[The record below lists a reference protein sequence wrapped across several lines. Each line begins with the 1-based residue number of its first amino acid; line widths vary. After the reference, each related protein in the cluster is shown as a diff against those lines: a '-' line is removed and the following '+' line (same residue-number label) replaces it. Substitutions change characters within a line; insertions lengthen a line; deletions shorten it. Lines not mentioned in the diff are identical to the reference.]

1 MNVTA
6 ILAILSAGTAICTLH
21 LVIGYWLGR
30 HAAQPVAVGI
40 GQLEA
45 VMRPQI
51 NAARRVFEQAER
63 LASAQAGGS
72 PVPIELTE
80 SIGDLIDATR
90 LLERQLNALADSTR
104 RSAKRQLDRPAEGAR
119 AATAA
124 HAAPALAPQGASAQA
139 QLYSPRLGL
148 SEAELSAVTLAAGAP
163 SALPATAGQSR
174 RYRFQAVKQFGPC
187 DGAFLPALRDMHPVQ
202 CHEISVDGISVFL
215 DEEPEFERFAVNL
228 GDGEA
233 GPIMLCQILGKR
245 AVYMYGRHGFIVD
258 GRFMRRSSAAEPDA
272 AESSFSPAGMALG
285 AAAL

>member
-30 HAAQPVAVGI
+30 HAAQPGGLAI

-45 VMRPQI
+45 LMRPQI
-51 NAARRVFEQAER
+51 HAARRVYEQAER
-63 LASAQAGGS
+63 LASAQGGVS

-90 LLERQLNALADSTR
+90 LLERQLNALADSAR
-104 RSAKRQLDRPAEGAR
+104 RSAKRPLERPAEGAR
-119 AATAA
+119 VALSAAAKE
-124 HAAPALAPQGASAQA
+124 PLPPQGTAQA
-139 QLYSPRLGL
+139 QMHSTRLGL

-163 SALPATAGQSR
+163 TALPATAGQSR
-174 RYRFQAVKQFGPC
+174 RYRFQAVKLFGPC

-202 CHEISVDGISVFL
+202 CHEISVEAISVFL

-233 GPIMLCQILGKR
+233 GPVMLCQILGKR

-258 GRFMRRSSAAEPDA
+258 GRFMRRSSAVEADPL
-272 AESSFSPAGMALG
+272 ESSFNSGEAS
-285 AAAL
+285 AAAVGV

>member
-30 HAAQPVAVGI
+30 QAAQPAGLGI

-45 VMRPQI
+45 LMRPQLT
-51 NAARRVFEQAER
+51 AARRVFEQAER
-63 LASAQAGGS
+63 VASAHGGVS
-72 PVPIELTE
+72 PVPVELTE
-80 SIGDLIDATR
+80 SIGGLIDATR
-90 LLERQLNALADSTR
+90 LLERQLNSLADSAR
-104 RSAKRQLDRPAEGAR
+104 RSAKRQLNRPSEPAR
-119 AATAA
+119 STEAASGRPLPPSQAAAT
-124 HAAPALAPQGASAQA
+124 QA
-139 QLYSPRLGL
+139 QMYAPRLGL

-163 SALPATAGQSR
+163 SALPATAGQAR
-174 RYRFQAVKQFGPC
+174 RYRFPAVKLFGAC
-187 DGAFLPALRDMHPVQ
+187 DGAFLPALRDMRPVQ
-202 CHEISVDGISVFL
+202 CHEICVDGISVFL

-258 GRFMRRSSAAEPDA
+258 GRFTRRSSAVEADPPEDSFTPAE
-272 AESSFSPAGMALG
+272 MALG
-285 AAAL
+285 AAVL

>member
-1 MNVTA
+1 MSVTA

-30 HAAQPVAVGI
+30 HAAQPGGLGI

-45 VMRPQI
+45 LMRPQLS
-51 NAARRVFEQAER
+51 AARRVFEQAER
-63 LASAQAGGS
+63 VASAHGGVS
-72 PVPIELTE
+72 PVPPELTE

-90 LLERQLNALADSTR
+90 LLERQLNALADSAR
-104 RSAKRQLDRPAEGAR
+104 RSAKRQLDRPSEGTR
-119 AATAA
+119 AATSA
-124 HAAPALAPQGASAQA
+124 HAAPPVSPQGAAAQA

-163 SALPATAGQSR
+163 TALPATAGQSR

-187 DGAFLPALRDMHPVQ
+187 DGAFLPSLRDMHPVQ

-258 GRFMRRSSAAEPDA
+258 GRFTRRSSAVEADPQDA
-272 AESSFSPAGMALG
+272 SFSPAEVALG
-285 AAAL
+285 AAAI